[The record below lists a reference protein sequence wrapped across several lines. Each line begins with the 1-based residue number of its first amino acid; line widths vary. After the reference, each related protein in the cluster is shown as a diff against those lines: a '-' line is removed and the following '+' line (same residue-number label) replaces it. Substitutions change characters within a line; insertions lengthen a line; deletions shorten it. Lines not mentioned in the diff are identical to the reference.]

1 MQCNDA
7 ASTAEMADLKF
18 QWVNNTNR
26 TITRVNATPWH
37 YRADRVLPGIVG
49 VYGTYNQIGYGIDY
63 SLEVDDLEGSL
74 ADYKG
79 DMAFLK
85 ENNWV
90 DDLTRALAIHFVV
103 FNGNWEYWLAA
114 MLYVEVL
121 PGGLMRPHS
130 RVFSFQPDLSLN
142 EQNQDAVLIDWIR
155 LCVGVIG
162 FFATMYAEITH
173 EHLLERSAFLYIRSL
188 RFLADVLIFAGTVV
202 VVSLRNIGFGSSNP
216 NFVAELLT
224 TNGII
229 KTAQAYNSSWLYV
242 MLNVV
247 DSVTVAFLM
256 YRVVN
261 FMRVNRR
268 VYIIWK
274 SITGAFSI
282 MFTFSWVF
290 LPCIFGFVFIARAFL
305 GSQDFGFSSWIRTG
319 GTLVAML
326 NGEINALAVNGY
338 RIYTVV
344 FLLSFTLMF
353 MVFLLNVFTAIFIRT
368 FHEARV
374 EFGYFPAKYAWKGED
389 YARYFFWGWVRR
401 LAHRLY
407 MMTKKAPE
415 EEDGEEKK
423 DI

>member
-1 MQCNDA
+1 
-7 ASTAEMADLKF
+7 
-18 QWVNNTNR
+18 
-26 TITRVNATPWH
+26 
-37 YRADRVLPGIVG
+37 
-49 VYGTYNQIGYGIDY
+49 
-63 SLEVDDLEGSL
+63 
-74 ADYKG
+74 
-79 DMAFLK
+79 
-85 ENNWV
+85 
-90 DDLTRALAIHFVV
+90 
-103 FNGNWEYWLAA
+103 
-114 MLYVEVL
+114 
-121 PGGLMRPHS
+121 
-130 RVFSFQPDLSLN
+130 
-142 EQNQDAVLIDWIR
+142 
-155 LCVGVIG
+155 
-162 FFATMYAEITH
+162 
-173 EHLLERSAFLYIRSL
+173 
-188 RFLADVLIFAGTVV
+188 
-202 VVSLRNIGFGSSNP
+202 
-216 NFVAELLT
+216 
-224 TNGII
+224 
-229 KTAQAYNSSWLYV
+229 

-326 NGEINALAVNGY
+326 NGEINALAVNEY